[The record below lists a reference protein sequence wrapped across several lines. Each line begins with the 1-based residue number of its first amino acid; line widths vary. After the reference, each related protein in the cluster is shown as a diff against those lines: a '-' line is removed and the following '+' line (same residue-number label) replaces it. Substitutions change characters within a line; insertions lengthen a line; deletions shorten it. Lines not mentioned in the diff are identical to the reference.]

1 MTENVM
7 LHVRTQFNNFSMSNK
22 KGNLAEFSHKTEPVT
37 AGADATVYVWF
48 LSQNCVCEQ
57 KPDIRVYRVIR
68 SCRYT
73 GSVFMRTFRFFLK
86 NLLTC
91 LKL

>member
-37 AGADATVYVWF
+37 AGADATVYSMYKYV
-48 LSQNCVCEQ
+48 
-57 KPDIRVYRVIR
+57 PDIHI
-68 SCRYT
+68 S
-73 GSVFMRTFRFFLK
+73 MH
-86 NLLTC
+86 LLQ
-91 LKL
+91 LL

>member
-1 MTENVM
+1 MCY
-7 LHVRTQFNNFSMSNK
+7 K

-57 KPDIRVYRVIR
+57 KPDIHRVIR

-73 GSVFMRTFRFFLK
+73 GSVFMRRFRFFFK